1 MSGEPPAL
9 PSSLGAAS
17 ADVADDAE
25 ASADAEA
32 EAEADNDAEAAIS
45 CIELCGGSVCTGAGA
60 GAGASVGMGDGAC
73 V

>member
-1 MSGEPPAL
+1 MTGVPPAL

-17 ADVADDAE
+17 ADVADEAE
-25 ASADAEA
+25 ASADAEAEA

-60 GAGASVGMGDGAC
+60 GASVGMGDGA
-73 V
+73 